1 MQTTKNIIKYLI
13 LGGLFIIPFIPFI
26 VPGAMYFPFITGKG
40 FAFRIIVEII
50 FGLFVVL
57 AFADKEYRP
66 QMSWMTKAVLF
77 FTGAVLLADLFGV
90 NVYKSIW
97 SNYERMEGFVLIAHL
112 AMFYIVSSSVLNN
125 KSRWFQFFNVSIFAS
140 ALMSIY
146 GVFQLSGFITI
157 NQGGTRVD
165 ATMGNATYLAIYL
178 VFHIFLCLYLLIDS
192 TKPQW
197 QRWFYACVGLLN
209 IIILYFTATRG
220 AILGLIGGLILAG
233 IIILFKEKE
242 NAFLRKSAYVLMG
255 IVFLIIGGFMSIKNT
270 DFAKNNQVLGRFS
283 SLGVKEIKSQGRY
296 FVWPMA
302 IKGFQENPILGWGQ
316 ENFNYVFN
324 KNYDPR
330 MYGQEQ
336 WFDRTHDIFLDWL
349 IAGGLV
355 GLISYL
361 GLYVALLYYIWRKE
375 STLKVT
381 EKSILTGLIA
391 AYVFHNI
398 FVFDNLISYIVFFSL
413 LGFIHSINLSRQ
425 DETKVSGYY
434 TKTFSQDA
442 VNYIVAPVVLIATI
456 FTVYY
461 VNAPALFAN
470 QTLIQAMSPH
480 ENDGGIEKN
489 LALFKQV
496 YAYNSF
502 GSSEATEQLVQIAIQ
517 VNSSDKLPANIKQQ
531 FVDLAKEKVTE
542 KLKQTP
548 NDARYLV
555 FAGSFYNR
563 INQYDEAIKYLDRAM
578 IVSPRKQSIYSELA
592 SSYLGKGDYKK
603 MFELL
608 KESYEL
614 APEYKEAQIMYALSA
629 IYTRNGLL
637 VKELLNKIGEDVVI
651 SDNRFLQTYAAIGDY
666 NSAMTILKVRLQ
678 KDPKNA
684 QYKLS
689 LASLYMTMGQKQMAI
704 DLISQ
709 IIKDD
714 PTFKD
719 QGESYIKQI
728 QNS

>member
-26 VPGAMYFPFITGKG
+26 VPGAMYFPFIAGKG

-66 QMSWMTKAVLF
+66 KMSWMTKAVLF
-77 FTGAVLLADLFGV
+77 FTGAVLLADIFGV
-90 NVYKSIW
+90 NAYKSIW

-112 AMFYIVSSSVLNN
+112 AMFYIVSSSVLNSQS
-125 KSRWFQFFNVSIFAS
+125 KWFQFFNVSIFAS
-140 ALMSIY
+140 AMMSVY
-146 GVFQLSGFITI
+146 GLFQVFGAVTI

-165 ATMGNATYLAIYL
+165 ATLGNATYLAIYL

-192 TKPQW
+192 AKPIW
-197 QRWFYACVGLLN
+197 QRWSYACVGLLN
-209 IIILYFTATRG
+209 LIILYFTATRG
-220 AILGLIGGLILAG
+220 AILGLIGGLLLAG
-233 IIILFKEKE
+233 LIVLFKERD
-242 NAFLRKSAYVLMG
+242 NAFIRKSAYVVMG
-255 IVFLIIGGFMSIKNT
+255 LVLIVITGFFSIKNT

-283 SLGVKEIKSQGRY
+283 SLGFAEIKTQGRY

-302 IKGFQENPILGWGQ
+302 IEGFKENPILGWGQ

-330 MYGQEQ
+330 MHSQEQ

-355 GLISYL
+355 GLLSYL
-361 GLYVALLYYIWRKE
+361 SLYVALLYYIWRKE

-381 EKSILTGLIA
+381 EKGILTGLIA
-391 AYVFHNI
+391 AYIFHNI

-413 LGFIHSINLSRQ
+413 LGFIHSINVSRM
-425 DETKVSGYY
+425 DETESSGFY

-461 VNAPALFAN
+461 VNIPALFAN
-470 QTLIQAMSPH
+470 QTLIQAMSPQ
-480 ENDGGIEKN
+480 ENNGGIEKN

-496 YAYNSF
+496 YSYKSF
-502 GSSEATEQLVQIAIQ
+502 GDSEATEQLVQIAIQ
-517 VNSSDKLPANIKQQ
+517 INSSDKLPANIKQQ

-578 IVSPRKQSIYSELA
+578 IASPRKQSIYSELA
-592 SSYLGKGDYKK
+592 SSYLGKQNYQK
-603 MFELL
+603 MFDLL
-608 KESYEL
+608 KQSYEL
-614 APEYKEAQIMYALSA
+614 APEYKEAQILYALSA
-629 IYTRNGLL
+629 LY
-637 VKELLNKIGEDVVI
+637 VKNKPLAVELLNKVGQDVII

-666 NSAMTILKVRLQ
+666 DSAVTILKVRLQ

-689 LASLYMTMGQKQMAI
+689 LASLYVAMGQKQMAI
-704 DLISQ
+704 DLMNQ

>member
-57 AFADKEYRP
+57 SFTDKEYRP
-66 QMSWMTKAVLF
+66 KISWVTKAVIF

-90 NVYKSIW
+90 NVYKSLW

-125 KSRWFQFFNVSIFAS
+125 QSKWFQFFNVSIFAS

-146 GVFQLSGFITI
+146 GLFQVFGKITI

-165 ATMGNATYLAIYL
+165 ATLGNATYLAIYL
-178 VFHIFLCLYLLIDS
+178 VFHVFLCLYLLVDS

-197 QRWFYACVGLLN
+197 QRWAYACVGLLN
-209 IIILYFTATRG
+209 IVILYFTATRG
-220 AILGLIGGLILAG
+220 AILGLIGGLLLAG
-233 IIILFKEKE
+233 LIVLFKERE
-242 NAFLRKSAYVLMG
+242 NVLLRKSAYVLMG
-255 IVFLIIGGFMSIKNT
+255 VVFVIIAGFLAIKNT
-270 DFAKNNQVLGRFS
+270 EFAKNNQVLGRFS
-283 SLGVKEIKSQGRY
+283 SLGIKEIKSQGRY

-316 ENFNYVFN
+316 ENFNFVFN

-355 GLISYL
+355 GLLSYL
-361 GLYVALLYYIWRKE
+361 SLYVALLYYIWRKE
-375 STLKVT
+375 SALKIT
-381 EKSILTGLIA
+381 EKSILTGLVA

-398 FVFDNLISYIVFFSL
+398 FVFDNLVSYIVFFSL
-413 LGFIHSINLSRQ
+413 LGFIHSINVSRQ
-425 DETKVSGYY
+425 DDTKTSGFY
-434 TKTFSQDA
+434 TKTFSPDT
-442 VNYIVAPVVLIATI
+442 VNYIVVPAMLIATVLA
-456 FTVYY
+456 VYF
-461 VNAPALFAN
+461 VNVPALFAN
-470 QTLIQAMSPH
+470 QTLIQAMTPH

-496 YAYNSF
+496 YGYKSF
-502 GSSEATEQLVQIAIQ
+502 GDSEATEQIVQIAIQ

-531 FVDLAKEKVTE
+531 FVDLAKQKLAE
-542 KLKQTP
+542 KLEQTP

-563 INQYDEAIKYLDRAM
+563 LNQYDEAIKYLDRAM

-592 SSYLGKGDYKK
+592 SSYLGKQNYQK

-614 APEYKEAQIMYALSA
+614 APEYKEAQILYALSA
-629 IYTRNGLL
+629 MYTKNGPLA
-637 VKELLNKIGEDVVI
+637 KELLTKIGQDTIV

-666 NSAMTILKVRLQ
+666 NSAITILKIRLQ
-678 KDPKNA
+678 KDPNNV

-689 LASLYMTMGQKQMAI
+689 LASAYMTIGQKQMAI
-704 DLISQ
+704 DLINQ
-709 IIKDD
+709 IIKDN
-714 PTFKD
+714 PSFKD
-719 QGESYIKQI
+719 QGEVYIKQI

>member
-57 AFADKEYRP
+57 SFTDKEYRP
-66 QMSWMTKAVLF
+66 KISWVTKAVIF

-90 NVYKSIW
+90 NVYKSLW

-125 KSRWFQFFNVSIFAS
+125 QSKWFQFFNVSIFAS

-146 GVFQLSGFITI
+146 GLFQVFGKITI

-165 ATMGNATYLAIYL
+165 ATLGNATYLAIYL
-178 VFHIFLCLYLLIDS
+178 VFHVFLCLYLLVDS

-197 QRWFYACVGLLN
+197 QRWAYACVGLLN
-209 IIILYFTATRG
+209 IVILYFTATRG
-220 AILGLIGGLILAG
+220 AILGLIGGLLLAG
-233 IIILFKEKE
+233 LIVLFKERE
-242 NAFLRKSAYVLMG
+242 NVLLRKSAYVLMG
-255 IVFLIIGGFMSIKNT
+255 VVFVIIAGFLAIKNT
-270 DFAKNNQVLGRFS
+270 EFAKNNQVLGRFS
-283 SLGVKEIKSQGRY
+283 SLGIKEIKSQGRY

-316 ENFNYVFN
+316 ENFNFVFN

-355 GLISYL
+355 GLLSYL
-361 GLYVALLYYIWRKE
+361 SLYVALLYYIWRKE
-375 STLKVT
+375 SALKIT
-381 EKSILTGLIA
+381 EKSILTGLVA

-398 FVFDNLISYIVFFSL
+398 FVFDNLVSYIVFFSL
-413 LGFIHSINLSRQ
+413 LGFIHSINVSRQ
-425 DETKVSGYY
+425 DDTKTSGFY
-434 TKTFSQDA
+434 TKTFSPDT
-442 VNYIVAPVVLIATI
+442 VNYIVLPAMLIATVLA
-456 FTVYY
+456 VYF
-461 VNAPALFAN
+461 VNVPALFAN
-470 QTLIQAMSPH
+470 QTLIQAMTPH

-496 YAYNSF
+496 YGYKSF
-502 GSSEATEQLVQIAIQ
+502 GDSEATEQIVQIAIQ

-531 FVDLAKEKVTE
+531 FVDLAKQKLAE
-542 KLKQTP
+542 KLEQTP

-563 INQYDEAIKYLDRAM
+563 LNQYDEAIKYLDRAM

-592 SSYLGKGDYKK
+592 SSYLGKQNYQK

-614 APEYKEAQIMYALSA
+614 APEYKEAQILYALSA
-629 IYTRNGLL
+629 MYTKNGPLA
-637 VKELLNKIGEDVVI
+637 KELLTKIGQDTIV

-666 NSAMTILKVRLQ
+666 NSAITILKIRLQ
-678 KDPKNA
+678 KDPNNV

-689 LASLYMTMGQKQMAI
+689 LASAYMTIGQKQMAI
-704 DLISQ
+704 DLINQ
-709 IIKDD
+709 IIKDN
-714 PTFKD
+714 PSFKD
-719 QGESYIKQI
+719 QGEVYIKQI

>member
-57 AFADKEYRP
+57 SFTDKEYRP
-66 QMSWMTKAVLF
+66 KISWVTKAVIF

-90 NVYKSIW
+90 NVYKSLW

-125 KSRWFQFFNVSIFAS
+125 QSKWFQFFNVSIFAS

-146 GVFQLSGFITI
+146 GLFQVFGKITI

-165 ATMGNATYLAIYL
+165 ATLGNATYLAIYL
-178 VFHIFLCLYLLIDS
+178 VFHVFLCLYLLVDS

-197 QRWFYACVGLLN
+197 QRWAYACVGLLN
-209 IIILYFTATRG
+209 IVILYFTATRG
-220 AILGLIGGLILAG
+220 AILGLIGGLLLAG
-233 IIILFKEKE
+233 LIVLFKERE
-242 NAFLRKSAYVLMG
+242 NVLLRKSAYVLMG
-255 IVFLIIGGFMSIKNT
+255 VVFVIIAGFLAIKNT
-270 DFAKNNQVLGRFS
+270 EFAKNNQVLGRFS
-283 SLGVKEIKSQGRY
+283 SLGIKEIKSQGRY

-316 ENFNYVFN
+316 ENFNFVFN

-355 GLISYL
+355 GLLSYL
-361 GLYVALLYYIWRKE
+361 SLYVALLYYIWRKE
-375 STLKVT
+375 SALKIT
-381 EKSILTGLIA
+381 EKSILTGLVA

-398 FVFDNLISYIVFFSL
+398 FVFDNLVSYIVFFSL
-413 LGFIHSINLSRQ
+413 LGFIHSINVSRQ
-425 DETKVSGYY
+425 DDTKTSGFY
-434 TKTFSQDA
+434 TKTFSPDT
-442 VNYIVAPVVLIATI
+442 VNYIVLPAMLIATVLA
-456 FTVYY
+456 VYF
-461 VNAPALFAN
+461 VNVPALFAN
-470 QTLIQAMSPH
+470 QTLIQAMTPH

-496 YAYNSF
+496 YGYKSF
-502 GSSEATEQLVQIAIQ
+502 GDSEATEQIVQIAIQ

-531 FVDLAKEKVTE
+531 FVDLAKQKLAE
-542 KLKQTP
+542 KLEQTP

-563 INQYDEAIKYLDRAM
+563 LNQYDEAIKYLDRAM

-592 SSYLGKGDYKK
+592 SSYLGKQNYQK

-608 KESYEL
+608 KESYDL
-614 APEYKEAQIMYALSA
+614 APEYKEAQILYALSA
-629 IYTRNGLL
+629 MYTKNGPLA
-637 VKELLNKIGEDVVI
+637 KELLTKIGQDTIV

-666 NSAMTILKVRLQ
+666 NSAITILKIRLQ
-678 KDPKNA
+678 KDPNNV

-689 LASLYMTMGQKQMAI
+689 LASAYMTIGQKQMAI
-704 DLISQ
+704 DLINQ
-709 IIKDD
+709 IIKDN
-714 PTFKD
+714 PSFKD
-719 QGESYIKQI
+719 QGEVYIKQI

>member
-57 AFADKEYRP
+57 SFTDKEYRP
-66 QMSWMTKAVLF
+66 KISWVTKAVIF

-90 NVYKSIW
+90 NVYKSLW

-125 KSRWFQFFNVSIFAS
+125 QSKWFQFFNVSIFAS

-146 GVFQLSGFITI
+146 GLFQVFGKITI

-165 ATMGNATYLAIYL
+165 ATLGNATYLAIYL
-178 VFHIFLCLYLLIDS
+178 VFHVFLCLYLLVDS

-197 QRWFYACVGLLN
+197 QRWAYACVGLLN
-209 IIILYFTATRG
+209 IVILYFTATRG
-220 AILGLIGGLILAG
+220 AILGLIGGLLLAG
-233 IIILFKEKE
+233 LIVLFKERE
-242 NAFLRKSAYVLMG
+242 NVLLRKSAYVLMG
-255 IVFLIIGGFMSIKNT
+255 VVFVIIAGFLAIKNT
-270 DFAKNNQVLGRFS
+270 EFAKNNQVLGRFS
-283 SLGVKEIKSQGRY
+283 SLGIKEIKSQGRY

-316 ENFNYVFN
+316 ENFNFVFN

-355 GLISYL
+355 GLLSYL
-361 GLYVALLYYIWRKE
+361 SLYVALLYYIWRKE
-375 STLKVT
+375 SALKIT
-381 EKSILTGLIA
+381 EKSILTGLVA

-398 FVFDNLISYIVFFSL
+398 FVFDNLVSYIVFFSL
-413 LGFIHSINLSRQ
+413 LGFIHSINVSRQ
-425 DETKVSGYY
+425 DDTKTSGFY
-434 TKTFSQDA
+434 TKTFSPDT
-442 VNYIVAPVVLIATI
+442 VNYIVVPAMLIATVLA
-456 FTVYY
+456 VYF
-461 VNAPALFAN
+461 VNVPALFAN
-470 QTLIQAMSPH
+470 QTLIQAMTPH

-496 YAYNSF
+496 YGYKSF
-502 GSSEATEQLVQIAIQ
+502 GDSEATEQIVQIAIQ

-531 FVDLAKEKVTE
+531 FVDLAIQKLAE
-542 KLKQTP
+542 KLEQTP

-563 INQYDEAIKYLDRAM
+563 LNQYDEAIKYLDRAM

-592 SSYLGKGDYKK
+592 SSYLGKQNYQK
-603 MFELL
+603 
-608 KESYEL
+608 
-614 APEYKEAQIMYALSA
+614 I
-629 IYTRNGLL
+629 
-637 VKELLNKIGEDVVI
+637 IGE
-651 SDNRFLQTYAAIGDY
+651 G
-666 NSAMTILKVRLQ
+666 
-678 KDPKNA
+678 
-684 QYKLS
+684 
-689 LASLYMTMGQKQMAI
+689 
-704 DLISQ
+704 
-709 IIKDD
+709 
-714 PTFKD
+714 
-719 QGESYIKQI
+719 
-728 QNS
+728 

>member
-13 LGGLFIIPFIPFI
+13 LGGLFIIPFIPFL

-66 QMSWMTKAVLF
+66 QMSWVTKAVLF

-112 AMFYIVSSSVLNN
+112 AMFYIVSSSVFNN
-125 KSRWFQFFNVSIFAS
+125 QSKWFQFFNVSIFAS

-146 GVFQLSGFITI
+146 GLFQLFGGVAI

-165 ATMGNATYLAIYL
+165 GTMGNATYLAIYL
-178 VFHIFLCLYLLIDS
+178 VFHIFLCLYLSLHS
-192 TKPQW
+192 VKSQW
-197 QRWFYACVGLLN
+197 QRWAYATAGLLN
-209 IIILYFTATRG
+209 IIILYYTATRG
-220 AILGLIGGLILAG
+220 AILGLIGGLLLSGLIV
-233 IIILFKEKE
+233 LFKERD
-242 NAFLRKSAYVLMG
+242 NAFIRKSAYVVMG
-255 IVFLIIGGFMSIKNT
+255 IVLVIITGFFSVRHT
-270 DFAKNNQVLGRFS
+270 QFVRENQVLSRFS
-283 SLGVKEIKSQGRY
+283 SLGFAEIKTQGRY

-302 IKGFQENPILGWGQ
+302 IEGFKENPILGWGQ

-355 GLISYL
+355 GLLSYL
-361 GLYVALLYYIWRKE
+361 SLYVALLYYIWRKE

-413 LGFIHSINLSRQ
+413 LGFIHSINVNRQ
-425 DETKVSGYY
+425 DETKTSGFY

-461 VNAPALFAN
+461 INIPALFAN
-470 QTLIQAMSPH
+470 QTLIQAMSPQ
-480 ENDGGIEKN
+480 ENNGGIEKN

-502 GSSEATEQLVQIAIQ
+502 GNSEATEQLVQIAIQ

-578 IVSPRKQSIYSELA
+578 IASPRKQTIYSELA

-614 APEYKEAQIMYALSA
+614 APESKEAQILYALSA
-629 IYTRNGLL
+629 LYIKNKPLA
-637 VKELLNKIGEDVVI
+637 VELLNKVGQDVII

-666 NSAMTILKVRLQ
+666 DSAVTILKVRLQ

-689 LASLYMTMGQKQMAI
+689 LASLYVAMGQKQMAI
-704 DLISQ
+704 DLMNQ

>member
-57 AFADKEYRP
+57 SFTDKEYRP
-66 QMSWMTKAVLF
+66 KISWVTKAVIF

-90 NVYKSIW
+90 NVYKSLW

-125 KSRWFQFFNVSIFAS
+125 QSKWFQFFNVSIFAS

-146 GVFQLSGFITI
+146 GLFQVFGKITI

-165 ATMGNATYLAIYL
+165 ATLGNATYLAIYL
-178 VFHIFLCLYLLIDS
+178 VFHVFLCLYLLVDS

-197 QRWFYACVGLLN
+197 QRWAYACVGLLN
-209 IIILYFTATRG
+209 IVILYFTATRG
-220 AILGLIGGLILAG
+220 AILGLIGGLLLAG
-233 IIILFKEKE
+233 LIVLFKERE
-242 NAFLRKSAYVLMG
+242 NVLLRKSAYVLMG
-255 IVFLIIGGFMSIKNT
+255 VVFVIIAGFLAIKNT
-270 DFAKNNQVLGRFS
+270 EFAKNNQVLGRFS
-283 SLGVKEIKSQGRY
+283 SLGIKEIKSQGRY

-316 ENFNYVFN
+316 ENFNFVFN

-355 GLISYL
+355 GLLSYL
-361 GLYVALLYYIWRKE
+361 SLYVALLYYIWRKE
-375 STLKVT
+375 SALKIT
-381 EKSILTGLIA
+381 EKSILTGLVA

-398 FVFDNLISYIVFFSL
+398 FVFDNLVSYIVFFSL
-413 LGFIHSINLSRQ
+413 LGFIHSINVSRQ
-425 DETKVSGYY
+425 DDTKTSGFY
-434 TKTFSQDA
+434 TKTFSPDT
-442 VNYIVAPVVLIATI
+442 VNYIVVPAMLIATVLA
-456 FTVYY
+456 VYF
-461 VNAPALFAN
+461 VNVPALFAN
-470 QTLIQAMSPH
+470 QTLIQAMTPH

-496 YAYNSF
+496 YGYKSF
-502 GSSEATEQLVQIAIQ
+502 GDSEATEQIVQIAIQ

-531 FVDLAKEKVTE
+531 FVDLAKQKLAE
-542 KLKQTP
+542 KLEQTP

-555 FAGSFYNR
+555 FAGSLYNR
-563 INQYDEAIKYLDRAM
+563 LNQYDEAIKYLDRAM

-592 SSYLGKGDYKK
+592 SSYLGKQNYQK

-614 APEYKEAQIMYALSA
+614 APEYKEAQILYALSA
-629 IYTRNGLL
+629 MYTKNGPLA
-637 VKELLNKIGEDVVI
+637 KELLTKIGQDTIV

-666 NSAMTILKVRLQ
+666 NSAITILKIRLQ
-678 KDPKNA
+678 KDPNNV

-689 LASLYMTMGQKQMAI
+689 LASAYMTIGQKQMAI
-704 DLISQ
+704 DLINQ
-709 IIKDD
+709 IIKDN
-714 PTFKD
+714 PSFKD
-719 QGESYIKQI
+719 QGEVYIKQI